1 MQRPIDRRHLLTAS
15 LTAAALTGSGLSAPG
30 RRPRADRQE
39 GEAPSAEAAPRKA
52 RFRKA
57 LKFGMVQEP
66 ATPTVGEKFALLRA
80 IGFDG
85 VELDSPSNLDEDEVR
100 EAAEATGLV
109 VEGLVDS
116 RHWQDNLG
124 SADPETRRRGRTA
137 LDFALRQAARLG
149 ADSVLL
155 VPAVVN
161 AGTSYA
167 TAWTN
172 SLAEL
177 REIAP
182 LAEELGVRIALENV
196 WNNFLLSPIEARHYL
211 EEIDSPAVGWH
222 FDVGNVLRY
231 GWPEH
236 WVEVLGAR
244 HLFKLDIKDYSRKK
258 MNDEGLWK
266 GFDVKIGD
274 GDSGWP
280 RVLAALDAIGYDGWA
295 AAEVGGGGAERLAD
309 IAERMDRVLGMAD

>member
-1 MQRPIDRRHLLTAS
+1 MKRPIDRRQLLTAS
-15 LTAAALTGSGLSAPG
+15 LAAAALS
-30 RRPRADRQE
+30 
-39 GEAPSAEAAPRKA
+39 GEALAAAGRVQEDAPKPKA

-57 LKFGMVQEP
+57 LKYGMVQEP
-66 ATPTVGEKFALLRA
+66 SAPTVADRFALLKGL
-80 IGFDG
+80 GFDG
-85 VELDSPSNLDEDEVR
+85 VELDSPSNLDEDEVL

-116 RHWQDNLG
+116 KHWQENLG
-124 SADPETRRRGRTA
+124 SDDAETRRRGREA
-137 LDFALRQAARLG
+137 LDFALRQATRLG

-161 AGTSYA
+161 AGTSYG
-167 TAWTN
+167 TAWRN
-172 SLAEL
+172 SVAEL

-182 LAEELGVRIALENV
+182 LAESLGVRIALENV
-196 WNNFLLSPIEARHYL
+196 WNNFLLSPVEARHYL
-211 EEIDSPAVGWH
+211 EEIGSPAVGWH

-236 WVEVLGAR
+236 WIEVLGAEYV
-244 HLFKLDIKDYSRKK
+244 FKLDIKDYSRKK

-266 GFDVKIGD
+266 GFNVKIGD

-280 RVLAALDAIGYDGWA
+280 RVLAALDAIGFDGWA
-295 AAEVGGGGAERLAD
+295 AAEVGGGDAERLAD
-309 IAERMDRVLGMAD
+309 ISRRMDRVLGLAD

>member
-137 LDFALRQAARLG
+137 LDL
-149 ADSVLL
+149 
-155 VPAVVN
+155 
-161 AGTSYA
+161 
-167 TAWTN
+167 
-172 SLAEL
+172 SL
-177 REIAP
+177 IH
-182 LAEELGVRIALENV
+182 I
-196 WNNFLLSPIEARHYL
+196 
-211 EEIDSPAVGWH
+211 
-222 FDVGNVLRY
+222 
-231 GWPEH
+231 
-236 WVEVLGAR
+236 
-244 HLFKLDIKDYSRKK
+244 
-258 MNDEGLWK
+258 
-266 GFDVKIGD
+266 
-274 GDSGWP
+274 
-280 RVLAALDAIGYDGWA
+280 
-295 AAEVGGGGAERLAD
+295 
-309 IAERMDRVLGMAD
+309 

>member
-1 MQRPIDRRHLLTAS
+1 MKRPIDRRQLLTAS
-15 LTAAALTGSGLSAPG
+15 LAAAALS
-30 RRPRADRQE
+30 
-39 GEAPSAEAAPRKA
+39 GEALAATRRAQDDAPKPKA

-57 LKFGMVQEP
+57 LKYGMVQEP
-66 ATPTVGEKFALLRA
+66 SAPTVADRFALLKGL
-80 IGFDG
+80 GFDG
-85 VELDSPSNLDEDEVR
+85 VELDSPSNLDEDEVL

-116 RHWQDNLG
+116 RHWQENLG
-124 SADPETRRRGRTA
+124 SDDAETRRRGREA

-161 AGTSYA
+161 AGTSYGA
-167 TAWTN
+167 AWRN
-172 SLAEL
+172 SVAEL

-182 LAEELGVRIALENV
+182 LAEALGVRIALENV
-196 WNNFLLSPIEARHYL
+196 WNNFLLSPVEARHYL
-211 EEIDSPAVGWH
+211 DEIGSSAVGWH

-236 WVEVLGAR
+236 WIEVLGAEYV
-244 HLFKLDIKDYSRKK
+244 FKLDIKDYSRKK

-280 RVLAALDAIGYDGWA
+280 RVLAALDAIGFDGWA
-295 AAEVGGGGAERLAD
+295 AAEVRGGGAERLAD
-309 IAERMDRVLGMAD
+309 ISRRMDRVLGLAD